1 MTLVDTSV
9 WVAHFRATERNM
21 VELLE
26 TDRVLI
32 HPMIIGELACGNLRN
47 RVEILEN
54 LGQLPSAVA
63 ADQGEVLELIEA
75 RHLCGRGI
83 GWIDAHLLASALIT
97 GCRLWTLDRVLGRV
111 ALELGVGWPQPKGGM

>member
-9 WVAHFRATERNM
+9 WVAHFRATEGNM

-63 ADQGEVLELIEA
+63 ADQSEVSELIEA
-75 RHLCGRGI
+75 RHLWGRGI
-83 GWIDAHLLASALIT
+83 GWIDAHLLASTLIT
-97 GCRLWTLDRVLGRV
+97 GCRLWTLDRALGRV